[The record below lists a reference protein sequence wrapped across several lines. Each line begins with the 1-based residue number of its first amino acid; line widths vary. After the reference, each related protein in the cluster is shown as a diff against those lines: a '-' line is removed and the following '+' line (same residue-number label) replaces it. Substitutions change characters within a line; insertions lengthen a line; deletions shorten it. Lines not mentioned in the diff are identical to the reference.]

1 MIISPGSTEETL
13 GTRWASKPAAAMKK
27 ENKGKVA
34 YQNGVLKEKIKGFR
48 LWRGAG
54 WSSGE
59 FGAGACS
66 LTASPSQAC
75 GTAVATS
82 VAAAAAVAAWTLLLR
97 PD

>member
-13 GTRWASKPAAAMKK
+13 GTRWASKPAAAKKK

-48 LWRGAG
+48 RGAG

-59 FGAGACS
+59 SGAGACS
-66 LTASPSQAC
+66 LTGLPSQAC
-75 GTAVATS
+75 GAAVATS
-82 VAAAAAVAAWTLLLR
+82 AAVAAAVAVAAWTLLLR